1 MRFLNIYHIA
11 SKIILIKQQQYID
24 IVSFFSIIDI

>member
-1 MRFLNIYHIA
+1 MRFIKKIDIA
-11 SKIILIKQQQYID
+11 LIKQQQYID